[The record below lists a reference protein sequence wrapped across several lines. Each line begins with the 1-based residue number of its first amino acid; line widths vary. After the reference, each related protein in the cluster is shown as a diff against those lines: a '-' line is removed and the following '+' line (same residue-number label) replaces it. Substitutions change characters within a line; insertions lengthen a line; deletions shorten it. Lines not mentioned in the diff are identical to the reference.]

1 MYRIA
6 LIGFA
11 LFATGCEE
19 EASYA
24 ALDTGMEESL
34 RAASMARSVTITVK
48 DNEHH
53 EESTD
58 VKYDLPN
65 GEENEWRLV
74 GQCDSDAW
82 SASGGSNGALAG
94 CTLTCN
100 NFNED
105 GECDDCDIDC
115 SVDELQDADASLR

>member
-34 RAASMARSVTITVK
+34 RAASMARGVTITVK
-48 DNEHH
+48 DNTHWSD
-53 EESTD
+53 STD
-58 VKYDLPN
+58 VEYDLPN
-65 GEENEWRLV
+65 GEENEWTLV
-74 GQCDSDAW
+74 GQCHSDAE
-82 SASGGSNGALAG
+82 SASGGTDGALEG

-100 NFNED
+100 NFNAD

-115 SVDELQDADASLR
+115 SDDELQDADASLR